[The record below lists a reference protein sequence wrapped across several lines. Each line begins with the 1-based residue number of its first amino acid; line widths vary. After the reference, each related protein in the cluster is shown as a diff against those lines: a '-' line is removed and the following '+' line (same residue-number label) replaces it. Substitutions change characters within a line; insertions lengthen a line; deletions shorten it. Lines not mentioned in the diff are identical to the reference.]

1 MANFSSQY
9 GPYPEEWGPEQI
21 RFFNSESGTF
31 RELYESQE
39 EWEDVQDAFGRGWLF
54 FKDPTRDDGHRLTKS
69 EHEEARQEFFQLS
82 GMSESSFDWE
92 GYREYLEQ
100 VDTGSI

>member
-1 MANFSSQY
+1 MAIFGSQY

-54 FKDPTRDDGHRLTKS
+54 FREEDGTRMTRED
-69 EHEEARQEFFQLS
+69 HEYARQEFFQLS